1 MKKILLSAVI
11 AASILSFYNCK
22 DTASSEEKSLTKEI
36 IFKKEGELTLM
47 KAVTD
52 SIIAQLDIETRLAAI
67 SPIAKEILP
76 CLLYK

>member
-36 IFKKEGELTLM
+36 IFNNCFLFGNC
-47 KAVTD
+47 
-52 SIIAQLDIETRLAAI
+52 R
-67 SPIAKEILP
+67 
-76 CLLYK
+76 